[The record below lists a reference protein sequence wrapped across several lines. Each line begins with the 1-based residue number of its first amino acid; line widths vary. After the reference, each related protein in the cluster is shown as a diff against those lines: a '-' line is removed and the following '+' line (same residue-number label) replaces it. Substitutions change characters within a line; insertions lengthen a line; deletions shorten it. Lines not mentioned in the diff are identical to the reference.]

1 MSYTK
6 AKIIEE
12 SERLFFEQGI
22 AGIRLQNIADAAG
35 ISVGNLAYHFKNK
48 EAIVETVYENLFSE
62 LTTIL
67 SQYMVFP
74 DLSGFDKQFSA
85 LYKFY
90 DAKRFTF
97 NNWWH
102 IERSFPDIQ
111 KEWLSLN
118 NKVLLQLKKRVDYNL
133 NNGIFKPESYKGAY
147 EALCQNL
154 LLSINTWIP
163 HQLLR
168 HKPSTE
174 YLYKKVLWAV
184 LYPAFTPKGEE
195 LFAINIA
202 PELHLDL

>member
-1 MSYTK
+1 MLSTK

-62 LTTIL
+62 LTNIL

-90 DAKRFTF
+90 DAKGFTF

-118 NKVLLQLKKRVDYNL
+118 NKVLLQLKKRIDYNL
-133 NNGIFKPESYKGAY
+133 NNGIFKPEPYKGAY

-168 HKPSTE
+168 RKPSTE
-174 YLYKKVLWAV
+174 YLYKKALWAV
-184 LYPAFTPKGEE
+184 LYPAFTQKGEE
-195 LFAINIA
+195 LFAVNIA
-202 PELHLDL
+202 PALHLDL